1 VRARTAPAVLAAFAL
16 AAAAQAAPPPR
27 LVNARVETRSA
38 AGGLQDAVQRILA
51 GAGQGPVW
59 IGYAVPVDG
68 GRSMCCW
75 ESVDSMSSVRC
86 PGCRLEG
93 KGSFTFGS
101 APDENGVNLE
111 ADETFLV
118 LLRAEAGRIGKVRTV
133 SFSCAL
139 DAGGLP
145 VFWLDDVRPADS
157 VRLLGALIED
167 RAASRHLLDGALLA
181 LASHAEPSALDRLI
195 AAARRDSSSQVR
207 EKALFWLSQKAGQR
221 ATAAIARAVDEDPE
235 SQVRQRAV
243 FALSQLPRD
252 EGVPR
257 LITLARGHRDPRV
270 REKALFWL
278 GQSGDPRA
286 LALFEEILRR

>member
-1 VRARTAPAVLAAFAL
+1 MKRMLAKL
-16 AAAAQAAPPPR
+16 
-27 LVNARVETRSA
+27 
-38 AGGLQDAVQRILA
+38 AGGYV
-51 GAGQGPVW
+51 G
-59 IGYAVPVDG
+59 
-68 GRSMCCW
+68 
-75 ESVDSMSSVRC
+75 
-86 PGCRLEG
+86 
-93 KGSFTFGS
+93 
-101 APDENGVNLE
+101 
-111 ADETFLV
+111 
-118 LLRAEAGRIGKVRTV
+118 
-133 SFSCAL
+133 
-139 DAGGLP
+139 
-145 VFWLDDVRPADS
+145 
-157 VRLLGALIED
+157 LGALAFLMH
-167 RAASRHLLDGALLA
+167 RARYL
-181 LASHAEPSALDRLI
+181 
-195 AAARRDSSSQVR
+195 SSSQVR